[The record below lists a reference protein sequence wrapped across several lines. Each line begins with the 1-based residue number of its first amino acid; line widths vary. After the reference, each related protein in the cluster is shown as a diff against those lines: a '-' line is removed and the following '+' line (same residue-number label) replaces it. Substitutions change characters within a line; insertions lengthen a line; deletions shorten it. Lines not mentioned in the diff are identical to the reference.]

1 MKGLICFGD
10 SITRGE
16 KDLVKGGW
24 VERLK
29 TFCMHPNLNDDA
41 TAYSVY
47 NMGISGETSLAFERR
62 FKQELVTRS
71 TLYDETILTI
81 AFGANDLS
89 FQNGELLV
97 SKELFAG
104 AINRCVQFAKS
115 ENVKVYVL
123 SILPTIESEL
133 LPRRKRRAADIKS
146 YNAALKKISIDN
158 DVCFLDIYAEF
169 DLMKE
174 ELLGDDGLHPNAKGH
189 QFIFEFVKK
198 KLIG

>member
-1 MKGLICFGD
+1 
-10 SITRGE
+10 
-16 KDLVKGGW
+16 
-24 VERLK
+24 
-29 TFCMHPNLNDDA
+29 
-41 TAYSVY
+41 
-47 NMGISGETSLAFERR
+47 
-62 FKQELVTRS
+62 
-71 TLYDETILTI
+71 
-81 AFGANDLS
+81 
-89 FQNGELLV
+89 
-97 SKELFAG
+97 
-104 AINRCVQFAKS
+104 
-115 ENVKVYVL
+115 VKVYVL